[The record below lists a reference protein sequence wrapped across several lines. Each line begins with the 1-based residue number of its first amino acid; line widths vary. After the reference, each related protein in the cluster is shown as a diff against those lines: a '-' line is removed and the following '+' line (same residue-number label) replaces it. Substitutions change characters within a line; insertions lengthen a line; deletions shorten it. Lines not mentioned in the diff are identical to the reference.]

1 MNEYY
6 YVGTVKYTDPVF
18 GLSLV
23 GFVKSSDGGYLS
35 AGNLVKFRSGK
46 SEKIGTVLTA
56 AMIKRGGDDEAVL
69 LANTDVYEA
78 EAVYH
83 ESWAKVQEKEE
94 EKDGN

>member
-6 YVGTVKYTDPVF
+6 YVGTVKYTDPIF

-23 GFVKSSDGGYLS
+23 GFVKIPDGGHLS
-35 AGNLVKFRSGK
+35 AGYLVKFRIGK

-56 AMIKRGGDDEAVL
+56 GMIKRGSDDEAVL

-83 ESWAKVQEKEE
+83 ESWAKVQEKEAE
-94 EKDGN
+94 ENGN